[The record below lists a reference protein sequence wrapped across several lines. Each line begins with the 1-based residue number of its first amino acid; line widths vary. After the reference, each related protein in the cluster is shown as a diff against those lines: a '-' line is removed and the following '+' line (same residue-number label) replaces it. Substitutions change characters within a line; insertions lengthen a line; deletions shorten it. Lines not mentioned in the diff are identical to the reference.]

1 MRHDNALQPMS
12 LPPTFARTTRLR
24 CPWAWRGFFAE
35 GVESAYS
42 RVPEAGSHR
51 RSASPENAGV
61 ASGIS
66 ETTAEFGGAL
76 GIAVLGSIGT
86 AVYRGEVADVVSE
99 GIPPDVVACLEL
111 ISTRSTA

>member
-1 MRHDNALQPMS
+1 MAAGLGKNDPAKVSVGMERVFRRGRRERLQS
-12 LPPTFARTTRLR
+12 GTGGGL
-24 CPWAWRGFFAE
+24 C
-35 GVESAYS
+35 
-42 RVPEAGSHR
+42 HR
-51 RSASPENAGV
+51 RSAPPEKAGA